1 MQILQRKKNDCCCIW
16 KWHISITSS
25 ISSGMDGWKE
35 DEMDLSEFLLKENL
49 LSFQAEEWT
58 REER

>member
-1 MQILQRKKNDCCCIW
+1 M
-16 KWHISITSS
+16 SITSS
-25 ISSGMDGWKE
+25 ISSGMDGWQE

-49 LSFQAEEWT
+49 PSFQAEEWT